1 MTSFRPTGVVALVAV
16 AASCLRSS
24 TISVVVNGFSH
35 SPVISSSR
43 ANVVPPRVDSP
54 SSSSSSS
61 SSCLFSLVRKNHDEN
76 DNDEDDDMRDGVDNV
91 RDRRAFLADATLS
104 LVGLASASSFAVLS
118 NGPSPAY
125 AKVYLDPAMYG
136 DQELRVSAVDSL
148 RESVRRALLQK
159 PSLTPH
165 FLELA
170 LLDSLSYDVETNEG
184 GPDGSV
190 IRAVM
195 EGKGTDSHA
204 LALRE
209 CAEVL
214 IEAKRNL
221 KRLSSITIA
230 DAVALAGAEAV
241 AAVGGPVLPTQLGR
255 TDASSKVPLPKSM
268 PPLNLLTGE
277 VDNGVVY
284 DAFRKSGL
292 TEREMTALLGCLLSI
307 DSIEKATPEGDWK
320 ANSKPKF
327 REAGKMGR
335 MSEFKAL
342 SDEDIANE
350 LAKDGAD
357 DDGEEESYTVSGDD
371 GWYIADT
378 FGGADDKF
386 GKRVSNIKPDLSMA
400 LKNLSRTTSATT
412 QYGWIAGLLLSKDL
426 PTAQSWVT
434 KYGSKPLLYE
444 KDLKVAYNALTQLG
458 VEYTGGKYESLLKNR
473 KRKTLNDDDL
483 DFLR

>member
-1 MTSFRPTGVVALVAV
+1 MYVKRKTTIMKHAPMAHSTFVAIL
-16 AASCLRSS
+16 AAACC
-24 TISVVVNGFSH
+24 
-35 SPVISSSR
+35 SSSL
-43 ANVVPPRVDSP
+43 VLLVSGFP
-54 SSSSSSS
+54 SSSVRRPMVVVSSD
-61 SSCLFSLVRKNHDEN
+61 LSLMMNRN
-76 DNDEDDDMRDGVDNV
+76 EDDEKSS
-91 RDRRAFLADATLS
+91 RRAFLSDSIITIITTTTTAA
-104 LVGLASASSFAVLS
+104 AA
-118 NGPSPAY
+118 PPPAY
-125 AKVYLDPAMYG
+125 ARVYLDPAMYG

-159 PSLTPH
+159 PGLAPY

-170 LLDSLSYDVETNEG
+170 LLDSLSFSVASNEG
-184 GPDGSV
+184 GPDGS
-190 IRAVM
+190 IIKAVLAS
-195 EGKGTDSHA
+195 KGGTPHGDA
-204 LALRE
+204 LIE
-209 CAEVL
+209 CANVL
-214 IEAKRNL
+214 LEAKKNL
-221 KRLSSITIA
+221 RKLSSITIA

-255 TDASSKVPLPKSM
+255 TDASPKSPVPSSM

-277 VDNGVVY
+277 VGPMVVY
-284 DAFRKSGL
+284 DAFKTAGL

-307 DSIEKATPEGDWK
+307 DTIEKATPEGDWK

-342 SDEDIANE
+342 TDEDIESE

-357 DDGEEESYTVSGDD
+357 VDDGEESYTVSGDD

-378 FGGADDKF
+378 FGSGDDKF
-386 GKRVSNIKPDLSMA
+386 GKRISKDKPE
-400 LKNLSRTTSATT
+400 LSRALRDLAKVSTDTTR
-412 QYGWIAGLLLSKDL
+412 YGWIAALLLSKDL
-426 PTAQSWVT
+426 PTAQSWVN

-458 VEYTGGKYESLLKNR
+458 VEYTGGKYESLLKNK

>member
-1 MTSFRPTGVVALVAV
+1 MASFRATSVAV
-16 AASCLRSS
+16 LAVTCCCSAVL
-24 TISVVVNGFSH
+24 VDGFSGSH
-35 SPVISSSR
+35 PISSR
-43 ANVVPPRVDSP
+43 AVVSPRTTTSSR
-54 SSSSSSS
+54 SSSSIPPPMG
-61 SSCLFSLVRKNHDEN
+61 RK
-76 DNDEDDDMRDGVDNV
+76 DDDDDGS
-91 RDRRAFLADATLS
+91 RGDRRDFLADSVLS
-104 LVGLASASSFAVLS
+104 LAGLAAATIAFD
-118 NGPSPAY
+118 PSPAS
-125 AKVYLDPAMYG
+125 ARVFLDPAMYG

-159 PSLTPH
+159 PGLTPY

-170 LLDSLSYDVETNEG
+170 LLDSLSYDAESNEG

-190 IRAVM
+190 VRAVM
-195 EGKGTDSHA
+195 ESRDGGPHSA
-204 LALRE
+204 ALRE
-209 CAEVL
+209 CAVVL
-214 IEAKRNL
+214 IEAKKNL
-221 KRLSSITIA
+221 RRLSSITIG
-230 DAVALAGAEAV
+230 DAVAIAGAEAV

-255 TDASSKVPLPKSM
+255 TEAGAGAPIPGSM

-277 VDNGVVY
+277 VGNAAVY
-284 DAFRKSGL
+284 EAFRTSGL

-342 SDEDIANE
+342 SDEDIASE
-350 LAKDGAD
+350 LAKDGAAD
-357 DDGEEESYTVSGDD
+357 DDGGESYTVSGDD

-386 GKRVSNIKPDLSMA
+386 GKRVSKEKPELSLA
-400 LKNLSRTTSATT
+400 LRNLARTTSATT

-426 PTAQSWVT
+426 PTAQSWVA

-444 KDLKVAYNALTQLG
+444 KDLKVAYNSLTQLG
-458 VEYTGGKYESLLKNR
+458 VEYTGGKYESLLKNK

>member
-1 MTSFRPTGVVALVAV
+1 MASFRATSVAV
-16 AASCLRSS
+16 LAVTCCCSAVL
-24 TISVVVNGFSH
+24 VDGFSGSH
-35 SPVISSSR
+35 PISSR
-43 ANVVPPRVDSP
+43 AVVSPRTTTSSR
-54 SSSSSSS
+54 SSSSIPPPMG
-61 SSCLFSLVRKNHDEN
+61 RK
-76 DNDEDDDMRDGVDNV
+76 DDDDDGS
-91 RDRRAFLADATLS
+91 RGDRRDFLADSVLS
-104 LVGLASASSFAVLS
+104 LAGLAAAAIFVD
-118 NGPSPAY
+118 PSPAS

-159 PSLTPH
+159 PSLTPY

-170 LLDSLSYDVETNEG
+170 LLDSLSYDVESNEG

-195 EGKGTDSHA
+195 ESKDGGPHSA
-204 LALRE
+204 ALRE
-209 CAEVL
+209 CACVL
-214 IEAKRNL
+214 IEAKKNL

-255 TDASSKVPLPKSM
+255 TEAAAASPIPRGM

-277 VDNGVVY
+277 VDNAVVY
-284 DAFRKSGL
+284 ETFRTSGL

-342 SDEDIANE
+342 SDEDIASE

-357 DDGEEESYTVSGDD
+357 DEGESYTVSGDD

-386 GKRVSNIKPDLSMA
+386 GKRVSKEKPELSMA
-400 LKNLSRTTSATT
+400 LRNLAKTTSATT
-412 QYGWIAGLLLSKDL
+412 QYSWIVGLLLSKDL

-458 VEYTGGKYESLLKNR
+458 GEYTGGKYESLLKNK

>member
-1 MTSFRPTGVVALVAV
+1 MTSFRATSVAV
-16 AASCLRSS
+16 LVTTCCSAIL
-24 TISVVVNGFSH
+24 VDGFSG
-35 SPVISSSR
+35 SLPIASR
-43 ANVVPPRVDSP
+43 AVVSNPLSP

-61 SSCLFSLVRKNHDEN
+61 SPLSMGRRNDDDDDDDN
-76 DNDEDDDMRDGVDNV
+76 DNKNGND
-91 RDRRAFLADATLS
+91 RDRRAFLADSALTLAG
-104 LVGLASASSFAVLS
+104 LVASSATF
-118 NGPSPAY
+118 PSPAS
-125 AKVYLDPAMYG
+125 ARVYLDPAMYG

-159 PSLTPH
+159 PSLTPY

-170 LLDSLSYDVETNEG
+170 LLDSLSYDVESNEG

-190 IRAVM
+190 IKAVLAT
-195 EGKGTDSHA
+195 KDASPHA
-204 LALRE
+204 AALRE
-209 CAEVL
+209 CADVL
-214 IEAKRNL
+214 LEAKKNL

-255 TDASSKVPLPKSM
+255 TEASAKAPVPSTM

-277 VDNGVVY
+277 VDNSVVY
-284 DAFRKSGL
+284 DAFRTSGL

-307 DSIEKATPEGDWK
+307 DSIEKATPAGDWK

-350 LAKDGAD
+350 LAKDGAQ
-357 DDGEEESYTVSGDD
+357 DDGEESYTVSGDD

-386 GKRVSNIKPDLSMA
+386 GKRVSKEKPELSSA
-400 LKNLSRTTSATT
+400 LKNLARTTSATT

-434 KYGSKPLLYE
+434 KYGAKPLLYE
-444 KDLKVAYNALTQLG
+444 KDLKVAYNSLTQLG
-458 VEYTGGKYESLLKNR
+458 AEYTGGKYESLLKNK

-483 DFLR
+483 EFLR